1 MKLYITRHGET
12 LRNAE
17 NRVLGRSD
25 VMLNEKGKAQA
36 VELAEKLKDISIDLI
51 FTSPLSRAKDTAWAV
66 AKTKGLTPIED
77 TRLLEVDFGDF
88 EGVPRDYPSY
98 QTAKREHFKRYPN
111 GESYF
116 DMAYRIYDFLY
127 MLKSEYTDKRVLI
140 VSHGGVCRIIHNYF
154 IDMDNE
160 EFVRFA
166 FPNCGLEEFEL

>member
-17 NRVLGRSD
+17 NRVLGRD
-25 VMLNEKGKAQA
+25 DIALNEKGRLQA
-36 VELAEKLKDISIDLI
+36 AELAEKMKEIPVDVI
-51 FTSPLSRAKDTAWAV
+51 FTSPLSRAKETALAV
-66 AKTKGLTPIED
+66 AERKGLIPIED
-77 TRLLEVDFGDF
+77 DRLLEVNFGDF
-88 EGVPRDYPSY
+88 EAVPRDYEPY
-98 QTAKREHFKRYPN
+98 QAAKREHFKRYPN

-127 MLKSEYTDKRVLI
+127 EIKKKYSDKRVLI